1 MAQNTRYGKPSM
13 TDLPPELGRQIINEI
28 MHAPRPDTLTI
39 QKKNLEIMEEL
50 RRKLEKMKYD

>member
-13 TDLPPELGRQIINEI
+13 TYLPPELGRQIINET

-39 QKKNLEIMEEL
+39 QKKKLEVMEEL
-50 RRKLEKMKYD
+50 RRKLEIIK

>member
-1 MAQNTRYGKPSM
+1 MAQNTRYGKPSL

-39 QKKNLEIMEEL
+39 QKKNLEVMEEL
-50 RRKLEKMKYD
+50 RRKLEIIK